1 MSDEENN
8 NKQIKYKTRMDEIKI
23 PKKKPFE
30 FDLLDRKPHIETL
43 TNFVKDIANPTVIA
57 INGRWGNGKTTFVKM
72 WQQYLEDEDIES
84 IYFNAWENDLYD
96 DAFSAIF
103 GEISSHLGFDLS
115 GNDNDIG
122 EKVDHIIKRGIIGS
136 VKFFSAGTINIDDEV
151 KAYKQEFIGEYTE
164 FKKNMVKF
172 KSALL
177 EKTKE
182 QGRGKNIIF
191 FIDELDRCRPPFA
204 IEILEKIKH
213 IFNIDNIVFVL
224 SINMDQLQHSVQAI
238 YGSGIDAKGYLSR
251 FIDLQVDLPWVQTQ
265 DIINSIIEKGNWLS
279 ESLCSE
285 LIRHAR
291 GFDLEIFS
299 LLDCSVRDMEKIL
312 LLATTVFSKPRNIS
326 DSPGGRNL
334 QFQFVLFLTI
344 LKYLDSDILHRL
356 ANSIKA
362 DEDYPTILNKIK
374 DYETRKR
381 AFLFM
386 YSFHDIEHD
395 FNEAIKKFHGI
406 NSLIETKVNISSEDY
421 NRYQLLWQPNYIFD
435 NANFILSFS
444 VDI

>member
-1 MSDEENN
+1 ME
-8 NKQIKYKTRMDEIKI
+8 EIKI
-23 PKKKPFE
+23 PKKNPFE
-30 FDLLDRKPHIETL
+30 FDLLDRKPHIKTL

-57 INGRWGNGKTTFVKM
+57 INGRWGDGKTTFVKM

-224 SINMDQLQHSVQAI
+224 SINMDQLQHSVQAV
-238 YGSGIDAKGYLSR
+238 YGPGIDAKGYLSR
-251 FIDLQVDLPWVQTQ
+251 FIDLHVELPVFHYSDIVD
-265 DIINSIIEKGNWLS
+265 DILRKGCWTSEDLS
-279 ESLCSE
+279 NE
-285 LIRHAR
+285 IKITAR
-291 GFDLEIFS
+291 GFSSEVFRLV
-299 LLDCSVRDMEKIL
+299 DCSVRDMEKIII
-312 LLATTVFSKPRNIS
+312 LATTVFSKQKEIPS
-326 DSPGGRNL
+326 SPGERNL
-334 QFQFVLFLTI
+334 LFQFILFLAV
-344 LKYLDSDILHRL
+344 LKHYDISLFKRLVNFKIDQSIDFNTVLDKLHDSEIRL
-356 ANSIKA
+356 
-362 DEDYPTILNKIK
+362 
-374 DYETRKR
+374 RV
-381 AFLFM
+381 FLFM
-386 YSFHDIEHD
+386 YFFYCKFDDNKTTSKYIHD
-395 FNEAIKKFHGI
+395 FLLTHEFRIGVNKDILTHIQFLFRDY
-406 NSLIETKVNISSEDY
+406 SLLNIA
-421 NRYQLLWQPNYIFD
+421 NY
-435 NANFILSFS
+435 ILSFS
-444 VDI
+444 VEI